1 MRTTVTLDPDTEA
14 TVRRLMKERR
24 LTFKQAVNA
33 AIRAGAKPRS
43 ARSPYATA
51 TYDMGPPL
59 ISIDHALRLAA
70 ELENEELRRKLAA
83 RK

>member
-14 TVRRLMKERR
+14 AVRRLMKERR

-33 AIRAGAKPRS
+33 AIRAGAKPRTGRAS
-43 ARSPYATA
+43 YATP
-51 TYDMGPPL
+51 TYDMGPPTVP
-59 ISIDHALRLAA
+59 IDHALRLAA